1 MNPLEQL
8 KLLKSEINE
17 KLKKISDKVNNSN
30 SKDALS
36 QIAVLVNVTEELD
49 DVLLNWDSGQLIPDR
64 LIQFLLIKLTT
75 SRNALTIG
83 PNELVGCFAPTSSL

>member
-17 KLKKISDKVNNSN
+17 KLKKISDNVNNSN

-49 DVLLNWDSGQLIPDR
+49 DVLLNWDSGQIIPDR
-64 LIQFLLIKLTT
+64 LIQFFK
-75 SRNALTIG
+75 NQDDFD
-83 PNELVGCFAPTSSL
+83 EDED

>member
-17 KLKKISDKVNNSN
+17 KLKKISDNVNNSN

-49 DVLLNWDSGQLIPDR
+49 DVLLNWDSGQIIPDR
-64 LIQFLLIKLTT
+64 LIQFFK
-75 SRNALTIG
+75 NQDDFDFD
-83 PNELVGCFAPTSSL
+83 EDED

>member
-64 LIQFLLIKLTT
+64 LIQFFK
-75 SRNALTIG
+75 NQDDFD
-83 PNELVGCFAPTSSL
+83 EDED

>member
-17 KLKKISDKVNNSN
+17 KLKKISDNVNNSN

-64 LIQFLLIKLTT
+64 LIQFFK
-75 SRNALTIG
+75 NQDDFD
-83 PNELVGCFAPTSSL
+83 EDED

>member
-17 KLKKISDKVNNSN
+17 KLKKISDNVNNSN

-64 LIQFLLIKLTT
+64 LIQYFK
-75 SRNALTIG
+75 NQDDFD
-83 PNELVGCFAPTSSL
+83 EDED